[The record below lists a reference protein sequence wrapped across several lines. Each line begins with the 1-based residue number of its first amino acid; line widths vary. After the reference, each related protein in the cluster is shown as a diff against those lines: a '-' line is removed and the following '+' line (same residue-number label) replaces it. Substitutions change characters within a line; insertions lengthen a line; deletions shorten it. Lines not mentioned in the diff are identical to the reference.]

1 MKKMTDYI
9 HKLLEKDN
17 RLDGRKLEQYRDGIS
32 IEYGVSKT
40 ADGSALVTIGE
51 TKVMAGVKMELGTPY
66 PDSPDQGTLM
76 VNVELLPLSSPK
88 FEPGPPSI
96 QAIELARVIDRGIRE
111 SHSIDFKKLC
121 VTVGE
126 KAWTVIVDIC
136 PINDAGNLFDIG
148 ALATIAAIRNARL
161 PALKDG
167 IVDFKTKTDETLP
180 LTKVP
185 LSCTVLKIGDK
196 FIIDPLNAEEKVAD
210 SRLTVATTEKDEICA
225 LQKGNATALTI
236 DDVDKMVNLAIE
248 KTRELRKYLGD

>member
-1 MKKMTDYI
+1 MTDYI

-32 IEYGVSKT
+32 VEYGVSKT

-121 VTVGE
+121 VTEGE

-148 ALATIAAIRNARL
+148 ALATIAAIRDARL

-196 FIIDPLNAEEKVAD
+196 FIVDPLNAEEKVAD

>member
-1 MKKMTDYI
+1 MTDYI

>member
-225 LQKGNATALTI
+225 LQKGNANFVHLVI
-236 DDVDKMVNLAIE
+236 SFE
-248 KTRELRKYLGD
+248 